1 MTNRACVCSAEAE
14 LNLVAGRSRSV
25 GKVEYLHLNL
35 ASFRSISNFVTEFN
49 KKNLPL
55 HILANNAAVWMTE
68 DQMTEDGFEV
78 YATNA
83 DNRTYTTCLYQAQ
96 CCLQNQIGTH
106 FFGHAYL
113 TSLLLPKLKKSSPS
127 RIVWTTSAAETSGDV
142 DWDNLEY
149 VVTCNTTSTCDS
161 VHNFAC
167 QLGQVPALHQSH
179 ALALTGRCNACV
191 LCVEE
196 CVAVVFV

>member
-1 MTNRACVCSAEAE
+1 MSAARCVLCQDRSAVPQKFLKRVCICSAEAE

-78 YATNA
+78 HATKVNNHKFMSTITA
-83 DNRTYTTCLYQAQ
+83 CSERVSAMHKQSMDAAKAW
-96 CCLQNQIGTH
+96 
-106 FFGHAYL
+106 HAV
-113 TSLLLPKLKKSSPS
+113 K
-127 RIVWTTSAAETSGDV
+127 
-142 DWDNLEY
+142 
-149 VVTCNTTSTCDS
+149 
-161 VHNFAC
+161 H
-167 QLGQVPALHQSH
+167 
-179 ALALTGRCNACV
+179 
-191 LCVEE
+191 
-196 CVAVVFV
+196 